1 MVELINQC
9 ESWESV
15 EVQTGRVKL
24 LSLPNDGN
32 SVRKEWR
39 QMNFQNKTKMGSVLL
54 DG

>member
-9 ESWESV
+9 DSWESV

-24 LSLPNDGN
+24 FSLPNDGD

-39 QMNFQNKTKMGSVLL
+39 QMNFQNKTKMGSILL
-54 DG
+54 DE